1 MPVYTYRCDNCGVRF
16 ERQQKFSDQPLTRC
30 PECSKKT
37 LRKVYQPV
45 GIVFKGSGFYSTDH
59 RSPSG
64 SNRIGNGKSG
74 EGEGK
79 PSHEGKPPSEGKAT
93 TESKSASGES
103 SSSGSA
109 SKD

>member
-1 MPVYTYRCDNCGVRF
+1 MPVYTYRCENCGVQF

-45 GIVFKGSGFYSTDH
+45 GIVFKGSGFYATDH

-64 SNRIGNGKSG
+64 SNRLANGKSG
-74 EGEGK
+74 ESESK
-79 PSHEGKPPSEGKAT
+79 PERS
-93 TESKSASGES
+93 TESKESKASSESSTPASGD
-103 SSSGSA
+103 SA